1 MLQAQIVHTLDL
13 AIVVPVYNDWRS
25 ILMLLTDLDIHLS
38 AIDSI
43 GDAVVILVDDG
54 SIEAPPTAIG
64 VSLSKI
70 NSLDI
75 IRLGCN
81 LGHQRAIA
89 IGLSEV
95 VSRACFD
102 AVLILDSDGEDAP
115 SDVITLFNQWLATP
129 AAVVV
134 ARRRVRHEGPL
145 FQLSYQVYLRLFQFL
160 SGRRLDFGNFA
171 LLSIESAIRLVHM
184 PELWNHFAASVLRSR
199 ILLVGIPIDKAKR
212 LHGQSK
218 MNFASLVNH
227 GLSAASVLVDVVFA
241 RLLVMT
247 TASAMLLIV
256 ASCYVLYQKLFTTYA
271 IPGWASSM
279 IGLSL
284 LGLVQLLALVFVVI
298 FLILS
303 YRSNFQRPT
312 LYQAREYIQSIT
324 RIELTSSLTPHSR
337 F

>member
-1 MLQAQIVHTLDL
+1 MNPYLQL
-13 AIVVPVYNDWRS
+13 AIVIPVFNDWAG
-25 ILMLLTDLDIHLS
+25 LPTLLADLDRRLS
-38 AIDSI
+38 AINTI
-43 GDAVVILVDDG
+43 GAAVAFLVDDG
-54 SIEAPPTAIG
+54 SNDSPSIVLEE
-64 VSLSKI
+64 SLAKI
-70 NSLDI
+70 KRLDI

-95 VSRACFD
+95 VTRACFD

-115 SDVITLFNQWLATP
+115 SDVITLFNHWLATP

-145 FQLSYQVYLRLFQFL
+145 FQFSYQVYLQLFRIL

-171 LLSIESAIRLVHM
+171 LLSIVSAIRLVHM

-199 ILLVGIPIDKAKR
+199 LLLVGISIDKAKR
-212 LHGQSK
+212 LHGKSQ

-227 GLSAASVLVDVVFA
+227 GLSAASVMVDVVFV
-241 RLLVMT
+241 RLLIVT

-256 ASCYVLYQKLFTTYA
+256 AACFVLYQKLFTTYA

-279 IGLSL
+279 ISFSL
-284 LGLVQLLALVFVVI
+284 LGLIQLLALVFVVI

-303 YRSNFQRPT
+303 SRSNFQRPT

-324 RIELTSSLTPHSR
+324 PIEC
-337 F
+337 